1 MSRRLID
8 SRLAILREDLIAR
21 LMFVAPEMTRPW
33 FEAEAGR
40 LMTIAEGWQLL
51 DYARA
56 QLQEM
61 RELLGPDGSG

>member
-1 MSRRLID
+1 
-8 SRLAILREDLIAR
+8 
-21 LMFVAPEMTRPW
+21 MTRPW

-40 LMTIAEGWQLL
+40 LMTIAEGWQLS

>member
-33 FEAEAGR
+33 FEAQAE
-40 LMTIAEGWQLL
+40 LVMTVAAAWHLS
-51 DYARA
+51 DYAQA
-56 QLQEM
+56 ELQDM
-61 RELLGPDGSG
+61 RELLGPDGTG